1 MGRYNSV
8 GTAAR
13 TVWIAPGRYSSKYA
27 PFPLTLDVA
36 LGCRLTFVNG
46 TVLQIGEIAARAGV
60 SVDTV
65 RYYEKRRLLPRA
77 PRTEG
82 GFRVFGPE
90 AVERVQFIRQAQDIG
105 LSLEQIAQLL
115 ATGGADECL
124 RMRDLLRV
132 KLGEIDE
139 RMVLM
144 RKFRRTLVR
153 HLSSCEKEL
162 QAQGEA
168 ASCPVVVEISH
179 TRNAP
184 KAPRVRERNK

>member
-1 MGRYNSV
+1 M
-8 GTAAR
+8 
-13 TVWIAPGRYSSKYA
+13 
-27 PFPLTLDVA
+27 
-36 LGCRLTFVNG
+36 NG
-46 TVLQIGEIAARAGV
+46 QLLQIGEIAARAGV

-90 AVERVQFIRQAQDIG
+90 AVERVQFIKQAQDIG
-105 LSLEQIAQLL
+105 LSLEEIGQLL

-132 KLGEIDE
+132 KLREIDE

-144 RKFRRTLVR
+144 RKFRQTLVR
-153 HLSSCEKEL
+153 HLRSCEKEL
-162 QAQGEA
+162 DAQGEA

-184 KAPRVRERNK
+184 RAARVKESRK